1 MDRIDERWTNYLEV
15 TNAAASVVTFPF
27 GWKVV
32 AVTLLVLL
40 T

>member
-1 MDRIDERWTNYLEV
+1 MDRIDERWTNYLAV
-15 TNAAASVVTFPF
+15 TNAAASVLTFPF